1 MSATEVQVP
10 FAPTSF
16 SALSPV
22 ESIVFDA
29 KALQKATEIL
39 NVIYRYRAPVPESVE
54 DRSDEGT
61 LKFLPL
67 IYSRMK
73 AHQAIQLILP
83 AFPFKS
89 PNRKNKVLGTLPDKG
104 EETALSHLNGLC
116 AAITDIYE
124 PGAIL
129 TIASDGLVYNG
140 KCILK
145 EILST

>member
-67 IYSRMK
+67 IYSRVK